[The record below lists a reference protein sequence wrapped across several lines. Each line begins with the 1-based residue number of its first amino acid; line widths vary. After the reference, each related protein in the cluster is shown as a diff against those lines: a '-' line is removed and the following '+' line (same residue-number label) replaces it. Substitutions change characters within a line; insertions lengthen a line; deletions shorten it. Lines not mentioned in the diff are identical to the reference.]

1 MTWNNKI
8 LSKYYGLIGSIC
20 AILFFTIFY
29 VLGLVQPNYNHV
41 SNTVS
46 ELVLG
51 KWGWIQNVNFVI
63 FTFSGIFI
71 YLGLRKIVVVNQL
84 IKVSIVLSIIG
95 LIMLLVFTTGKFFH
109 YFFAYI
115 LIVTVSLMAFG
126 IVKGIKDNHEFD
138 RIKKYSYGV
147 LILNLVGGNFV
158 FWLMGQGLC
167 LGWIGLFQK
176 ILIVNVVAWLTVL
189 GWKIYKYN

>member
-8 LSKYYGLIGSIC
+8 LSKNYGLIGSIS
-20 AILFFTIFY
+20 AILFFIIFL
-29 VLGLVQPNYNHV
+29 VLGLVQPNYNHL

-63 FTFSGIFI
+63 FTFSAIFI
-71 YLGLRKIVVVNQL
+71 YLGLRKIVVVNQSM
-84 IKVSIVLSIIG
+84 KVSIVLSIMG
-95 LIMLLVFTTGKFFH
+95 MIMLLVFPTGKFFH

-126 IVKGIKDNHEFD
+126 IVKGIKNNHEFD

-147 LILNLVGGNFV
+147 LTLNLIGGNFV
-158 FWLMGQGLC
+158 FWLMWQGLS

-176 ILIVNVVAWLTVL
+176 ILIGNVVVWLTVL
-189 GWKIYKYN
+189 GWKIYRYN

>member
-1 MTWNNKI
+1 MDLKRKI
-8 LSKYYGLIGSIC
+8 LPNKMGLIGSIC
-20 AILFFTIFY
+20 AILFFIIFL
-29 VLGLVQPNYNHV
+29 VLGLIQPNYNHV

-84 IKVSIVLSIIG
+84 MKVSVFLSITG
-95 LIMLLVFTTGKFFH
+95 MIMLLVFPTGKFFH

-115 LIVTVSLMAFG
+115 LMVTVSLMAFG
-126 IVKGIKDNHEFD
+126 IVKGIKNNHEFD

-147 LILNLVGGNFV
+147 LILNLIGGNFV